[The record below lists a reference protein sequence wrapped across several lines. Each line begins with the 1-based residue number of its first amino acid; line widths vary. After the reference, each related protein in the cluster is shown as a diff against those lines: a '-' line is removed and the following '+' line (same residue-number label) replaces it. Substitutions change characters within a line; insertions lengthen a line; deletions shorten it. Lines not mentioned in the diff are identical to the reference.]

1 MASTNKTP
9 NYDLPQ
15 FIASDKPTWLG
26 DVNGAMLAIDT
37 AMHDNAE
44 NATNAVAQAG
54 NAVSQVT
61 QLQQTVTS
69 QGTAIIQNTNS
80 ISNLNNSVLN
90 WKGSAAFAAD
100 ASWDVSN
107 TISLKYNKTLGLL
120 NFSAFLS
127 SSTTIQNGRVIC
139 TLPAECRPGTAVQI
153 RAGAFVRATGGIT
166 SNCTLTLTNAG
177 VLSVNTII
185 ATNISPND
193 LYINVTLAGAGWG
206 NNWPALIQI

>member
-44 NATNAVAQAG
+44 DATNAVAQAG

-61 QLQQTVTS
+61 QLQQTVTT

-90 WKGSAAFAAD
+90 WKGNADFAAD
-100 ASWDVSN
+100 ASWNVSN
-107 TISLKYNKTLGLL
+107 TISFKYNKTLGLL
-120 NFSAFLS
+120 NLSAFLS

-166 SNCTLTLTNAG
+166 SNCTLTLTSAG
-177 VLSVNTII
+177 VLSVNIII
-185 ATNISPND
+185 APDLSAND

-206 NNWPALIQI
+206 NNWPALNQV

>member
-90 WKGSAAFAAD
+90 WKGNAAFAVD

-107 TISLKYNKTLGLL
+107 TISFKYNKTLGLL
-120 NFSAFLS
+120 NLSAFLS

-139 TLPAECRPGTAVQI
+139 TLPAECRPGTTVQI

-166 SNCTLTLTNAG
+166 SNCTLSLTNAG
-177 VLSVNTII
+177 VLSVNNII

-206 NNWPALIQI
+206 NNWPALNQV

>member
-44 NATNAVAQAG
+44 DATNAVAQAG

-61 QLQQTVTS
+61 QLQQTVTT

-90 WKGSAAFAAD
+90 WKGSATFAAD

-107 TISLKYNKTLGLL
+107 RISFKYNKTLGLL

-139 TLPAECRPGTAVQI
+139 TLPADCRPGLTIHI
-153 RAGAFVRATGGIT
+153 RAGAFVRASGGIT
-166 SNCTLTLTNAG
+166 SNCTLTLTNEG

-193 LYINVTLAGAGWG
+193 LYINVTLVTAGWG
-206 NNWPALIQI
+206 NNWPALSQV

>member
-37 AMHDNAE
+37 AIHDNAE
-44 NATNAVAQAG
+44 DATNAVAQAG

-61 QLQQTVTS
+61 QLQQTVTT

-90 WKGSAAFAAD
+90 WKGIAAFAAD

-107 TISLKYNKTLGLL
+107 TISFKYNKTLGLL

-127 SSTTIQNGRVIC
+127 TSKTIENGRVIC
-139 TLPAECRPGTAVQI
+139 TLPADCRPGMTINI
-153 RAGAFVRATGGIT
+153 RAGAFVRASGGIT
-166 SNCTLTLTNAG
+166 SNCTLSLTNAG

-185 ATNISPND
+185 APSVSAND
-193 LYINVTLAGAGWG
+193 LYINVTLAAAGWG
-206 NNWPALIQI
+206 NNWPALSQV

>member
-44 NATNAVAQAG
+44 DATNAAAQAG

-90 WKGSAAFAAD
+90 WKGNAAFAAD

-107 TISLKYNKTLGLL
+107 TISFKYNKTLGLL

-127 SSTTIQNGRVIC
+127 SSTTIQKGRVIC
-139 TLPAECRPGTAVQI
+139 TLPAECRPGTTVQI
-153 RAGAFVRATGGIT
+153 RAGAFVRASGGIT

-185 ATNISPND
+185 TTNVSPND
-193 LYINVTLAGAGWG
+193 LYINVTLACAGWG
-206 NNWPALIQI
+206 NNWPALNQV

>member
-44 NATNAVAQAG
+44 DATNAVAQAG

-90 WKGSAAFAAD
+90 WKDNAAFAAD

-107 TISLKYNKTLGLL
+107 KISFKYNKTLGLL
-120 NFSAFLS
+120 NLSAFLS

-153 RAGAFVRATGGIT
+153 RAGAFVRASGGIT

-185 ATNISPND
+185 TPDISAND

-206 NNWPALIQI
+206 NNWPALNQI

>member
-44 NATNAVAQAG
+44 DATNAVAQAG

-61 QLQQTVTS
+61 QLQQTVTT

-80 ISNLNNSVLN
+80 ISN
-90 WKGSAAFAAD
+90 
-100 ASWDVSN
+100 
-107 TISLKYNKTLGLL
+107 
-120 NFSAFLS
+120 
-127 SSTTIQNGRVIC
+127 
-139 TLPAECRPGTAVQI
+139 
-153 RAGAFVRATGGIT
+153 
-166 SNCTLTLTNAG
+166 
-177 VLSVNTII
+177 
-185 ATNISPND
+185 
-193 LYINVTLAGAGWG
+193 
-206 NNWPALIQI
+206 

>member
-44 NATNAVAQAG
+44 DATNAVAQAG

-90 WKGSAAFAAD
+90 WKGNTTFATD

-107 TISLKYNKTLGLL
+107 NISFKYNKTLGLL
-120 NFSAFLS
+120 NLLAYLS
-127 SSTTIQNGRVIC
+127 SSTTIQKGRVIC
-139 TLPAECRPGTAVQI
+139 TLPAECRPGTTVQI
-153 RAGAFVRATGGIT
+153 RVGAFVRASGGIT

-185 ATNISPND
+185 TPDISAND

-206 NNWPALIQI
+206 NNWPALNQI

>member
-9 NYDLPQ
+9 NYNLPQ

-44 NATNAVAQAG
+44 DATNAVAQAG

-90 WKGSAAFAAD
+90 WKGNAAFAAD
-100 ASWDVSN
+100 ASWDASN
-107 TISLKYNKTLGLL
+107 TISFKYNKTLGLL
-120 NFSAFLS
+120 NLSAFLS

-153 RAGAFVRATGGIT
+153 RAGAFVRASGGIT

-185 ATNISPND
+185 TNISPND
-193 LYINVTLAGAGWG
+193 LYINVTLACAGWG
-206 NNWPALIQI
+206 NNWPALNQI

>member
-1 MASTNKTP
+1 MANTNKTP

-44 NATNAVAQAG
+44 DATNAVAQAG

-61 QLQQTVTS
+61 QLQQTVTT

-90 WKGSAAFAAD
+90 WKGNPAFAAD

-107 TISLKYNKTLGLL
+107 KISFKYNKTLGLL
-120 NFSAFLS
+120 NLSAFLS
-127 SSTTIQNGRVIC
+127 SSTTIQKGRVIC
-139 TLPAECRPGTAVQI
+139 TLPAECRPGTTVQI
-153 RAGAFVRATGGIT
+153 RVGAFVRGTGGIT
-166 SNCTLTLTNAG
+166 SNCTLTLTDAG

-185 ATNISPND
+185 ATNLSPND

-206 NNWPALIQI
+206 NNWPALNQI

>member
-44 NATNAVAQAG
+44 DATNAVAQAG

-90 WKGSAAFAAD
+90 WKGNAAFAAD
-100 ASWDVSN
+100 ASWDASN
-107 TISLKYNKTLGLL
+107 KISFKYNKTLGLL
-120 NFSAFLS
+120 NLSAFLS
-127 SSTTIQNGRVIC
+127 SSTTIQKGRVIC

-153 RAGAFVRATGGIT
+153 RAGAFVRASGGIT

-177 VLSVNTII
+177 VLSVNNIFD
-185 ATNISPND
+185 TNISPND

-206 NNWPALIQI
+206 NNWPALNQI

>member
-26 DVNGAMLAIDT
+26 DVNSAMLAIDT

-44 NATNAVAQAG
+44 DATNAASQAGSAVAQVA
-54 NAVSQVT
+54 
-61 QLQQTVTS
+61 QLQQTVTT

-107 TISLKYNKTLGLL
+107 RFSFKYNKTLGLL

-139 TLPAECRPGTAVQI
+139 TLPADCRPGLTIHI
-153 RAGAFVRATGGIT
+153 RAGTFVRASGGIT
-166 SNCTLTLTNAG
+166 SNCTLSLTSAG

-185 ATNISPND
+185 STDISPND
-193 LYINVTLAGAGWG
+193 LYINVTLVTAGWG
-206 NNWPALIQI
+206 NNWPALNQV